1 VGWETIDRDT
11 AHPIIARLR
20 LLPGFDENGSHAVQL
35 CERRRRVIQTD
46 RPDGAPV
53 VPADLVVRLAAA
65 VREAQNYR
73 CVLFRPQIQ
82 NRYVG
87 VTAAHVVKELLKARR
102 CTPSLACLIQ
112 LTHFNILNAI
122 IDANDKLDIATFRI
136 SEEQVR
142 SSGVQ
147 AFDVSAQWPAEIQI
161 NRQMP
166 IQLVGF
172 PEFLREIDYA
182 SGSVSCGAYQA
193 LALVED
199 CHDREIIND
208 PEQSWGSPGL
218 LPLGL
223 NMSGCSGGP
232 AVIHHTRNSIHRWYP
247 VGLILGGRHG
257 QGEGDSASYDA
268 IRIRR
273 IDCIAPDGHIQTPDT
288 GWLPP

>member
-1 VGWETIDRDT
+1 MPFNSAKDADELYKQIAQTGLQWCR
-11 AHPIIARLR
+11 PIWWYDWQQPFEKLKITGASCFVLR
-20 LLPGFDENGSHAVQL
+20 FKTG
-35 CERRRRVIQTD
+35 
-46 RPDGAPV
+46 
-53 VPADLVVRLAAA
+53 
-65 VREAQNYR
+65 
-73 CVLFRPQIQ
+73 
-82 NRYVG
+82 YVG
-87 VTAAHVVKELLKARR
+87 VTAAHVVNELLKARR

-199 CHDREIIND
+199 CHDREIIVIYD